1 VRRQL
6 DLRLMKS
13 IKRAFNGIQCHS
25 HRPSYQGIKTAAARM
40 SGRGEFSLTGLSEQA
55 RDFGSALQDNVGLW
69 AEKKSVSASKP
80 RGKPNFWSGKQN
92 CFRGSEQF
100 EIWSPLLQFITE
112 RRAKQTLLQL
122 YRLRMPLRG
131 HASPSRG
138 RNHGQRGNPGGRG
151 VHNPQRV
158 SPLAYASPSSPGS
171 DDSDAD
177 ISNSVQTVK
186 FRYFRRT
193 NKPIVSTLITVIFTE
208 EEGEE
213 GKGKGI
219 YEEQEP
225 SSNNSSQSGSQ
236 EESSY
241 LPSSQSKLEEESTG
255 FHSKEQNEALREI
268 CSLMDME
275 ITSSVAKKMPDDDKK
290 PARFFGSRLYP
301 ILPPGILRLED
312 IPAGMEIEYV
322 PDPEREEAEW
332 EAEQQ
337 AAKQKENEDQA
348 AAEKG
353 KE

>member
-1 VRRQL
+1 
-6 DLRLMKS
+6 
-13 IKRAFNGIQCHS
+13 
-25 HRPSYQGIKTAAARM
+25 M
-40 SGRGEFSLTGLSEQA
+40 SGHEELSLTGLSEQA
-55 RDFGSALQDNVGLW
+55 KDFDSALQDTGGLW
-69 AEKKSVSASKP
+69 AEEKIVSVSKP
-80 RGKPNFWSGKQN
+80 RGKPTYRSGKKN
-92 CFRGSEQF
+92 CFRGRKQF
-100 EIWSPLLQFITE
+100 AIWPPLLQFFME
-112 RRAKQTLLQL
+112 KPAKETQLKL
-122 YRLRMPLRG
+122 YRFRMPLRG
-131 HASPSRG
+131 HASPSRDKNPG
-138 RNHGQRGNPGGRG
+138 KRGNTGGRG
-151 VHNPQRV
+151 VHSPQKV
-158 SPLAYASPSSPGS
+158 TPLAFASPNSPGS
-171 DDSDAD
+171 DESDSD
-177 ISNSVQTVK
+177 ISNSVQTVRFK
-186 FRYFRRT
+186 YFRRT
-193 NKPIVSTLITVIFTE
+193 KKPFVSAMITVVFSE
-208 EEGEE
+208 EDGEE
-213 GKGKGI
+213 DKGKGI
-219 YEEQEP
+219 CVEQEP

-275 ITSSVAKKMPDDDKK
+275 ITSSVAKKMPEDDKQ

-348 AAEKG
+348 AAEEG